1 MGLIETH
8 IVAPPDGC
16 RPGAGNTT
24 ALARSRTIGR
34 LAWDL
39 VEVVDPLTD
48 PKLVGLGP
56 DPALDGASLTG
67 RLVDVNA
74 SRGHGGGH
82 GGGGNRQVGGRL
94 AENGRG
100 ASLVAILT
108 TLVIASHIEDF
119 GVFIWLTGWEKG
131 SQAKSG

>member
-1 MGLIETH
+1 LIETY
-8 IVAPPDGC
+8 IVAPPDGS

-24 ALARSRTIGR
+24 ALARSWTIGR

-48 PKLVGLGP
+48 PKFVGLGP

-67 RLVDVNA
+67 RFVDVNA

-94 AENGRG
+94 SENGRG

-108 TLVIASHIEDF
+108 NSVIASHIEDF
-119 GVFIWLTGWEKG
+119 GVFIWLTGWEEG